1 MPSGKIKAITFDV
14 GGTMIHP
21 WPSVGHVYASAAFK
35 HNQSSLDA
43 SELNHRFIMAWRNR
57 INFDYSYTAWGRLV
71 DATFTGLLAKPPSE
85 TFFPDLYR
93 AFAKPENWKL
103 YTDVIPTLEELASRE
118 IPLAIISNW
127 DERLRP
133 LLSAL
138 KLSGY
143 FQSMLISCEIYFLKP
158 SNVIFDHA
166 LRSLGVPAESVLH
179 VGDSVSEDVSGARA
193 TGLQAVLI
201 DRLGTR
207 EPGRIT
213 SLGELVE
220 MVPEG

>member
-1 MPSGKIKAITFDV
+1 
-14 GGTMIHP
+14 MIHP
-21 WPSVGHVYASAAFK
+21 WPSVGHVYASAAFR
-35 HNQSSLDA
+35 HNERSLDA
-43 SELNHRFIMAWRNR
+43 SELNHRFIKAWRNR
-57 INFDYSYTAWGRLV
+57 IDFDYSYEAWGRLV
-71 DATFTGLLAKPPSE
+71 DATFTGLLTKPPSE

-93 AFAKPENWKL
+93 AFAKPENWRL
-103 YTDVIPTLEELASRE
+103 YSDVIPTLEELASRG
-118 IPLAIISNW
+118 IPLAIVSNW

-133 LLSAL
+133 LLNAL
-138 KLSGY
+138 NLGGY

-193 TGLQAVLI
+193 AGFQAVLI
-201 DRLGTR
+201 DRLGTQ

-213 SLGELVE
+213 SLDDLVE
-220 MVPEG
+220 MVTEH